1 MNNTLQSILD
11 VFFGTVRRAQWTIG
25 LSALVY
31 FSWRPQD
38 LLAIFRSILHGI
50 LLPILGELVAGV
62 AQTVGGLMGSVI
74 TILLVYLGFR
84 AILKG
89 MFGKAP
95 PAKRKKG

>member
-1 MNNTLQSILD
+1 MKNVLQ
-11 VFFGTVRRAQWTIG
+11 VFFGTVRRVQWTMGI
-25 LSALVY
+25 LALVY

-50 LLPILGELVAGV
+50 LLPILGELVVGI

-74 TILLVYLGFR
+74 TILLVYLATR

-89 MFGKAP
+89 LFGKAP
-95 PAKRKKG
+95 PAKKKKG